1 MRSVPPWG
9 EARRQTHP
17 LWSWVGFT
25 NGHDPCEG
33 CAEIGQIRPLHDE
46 VVRGTSWG
54 TIRVRG
60 TLKEMG
66 WGLRV
71 KTPGGAVDR
80 AYDARSV

>member
-1 MRSVPPWG
+1 MG
-9 EARRQTHP
+9 NFQ
-17 LWSWVGFT
+17 WV
-25 NGHDPCEG
+25 
-33 CAEIGQIRPLHDE
+33 
-46 VVRGTSWG
+46 

-71 KTPGGAVDR
+71 KTPSGAVDG